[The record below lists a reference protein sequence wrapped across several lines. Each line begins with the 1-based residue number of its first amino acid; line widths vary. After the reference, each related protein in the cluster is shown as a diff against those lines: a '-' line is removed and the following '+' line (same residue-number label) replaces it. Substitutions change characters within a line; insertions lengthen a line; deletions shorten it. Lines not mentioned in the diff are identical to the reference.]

1 MMDTINGKKLNK
13 GEWAEFYVMLKLL
26 GEGRLYTANKLLM
39 KNYQSYLDV
48 LKIIRQECET
58 QVLEYIINRE
68 SGEVVIK
75 PQGIDSVLATVSI
88 SDFSRYAKELFDGIK
103 IDGLSV
109 FEDWEEIQV
118 WPDWKKVQY
127 VLLYINFKD
136 DIDKGKEFINCLT
149 SDKLEDAGLKPYKGK
164 IDKDYMLTLL
174 NSTGKFDIKL
184 ESPYKD
190 NAYD

>member
-1 MMDTINGKKLNK
+1 MAMTDEEKRINFRK
-13 GEWAEFYVMLKLL
+13 
-26 GEGRLYTANKLLM
+26 
-39 KNYQSYLDV
+39 
-48 LKIIRQECET
+48 
-58 QVLEYIINRE
+58 
-68 SGEVVIK
+68 
-75 PQGIDSVLATVSI
+75 
-88 SDFSRYAKELFDGIK
+88 LFDGIK

-149 SDKLEDAGLKPYKGK
+149 SEKLEDAGLKPYKGK